1 MTRILFLEDDEEF
14 GKLVFG
20 ALKDL
25 GYDVTLCKDATAAQL
40 ALKDGTF
47 DLLIADLFIKVGGEI
62 VSDGGILLIGRIRG
76 ARASSPLARHRDIP
90 ILAISGGAKYPK
102 QTSILQVAL
111 SVGASST
118 LAKPFDQDALL
129 EEISSLLSNAQQ
141 SAGSG
146 QG

>member
-1 MTRILFLEDDEEF
+1 MSRILLLEDDKE
-14 GKLVFG
+14 FG
-20 ALKDL
+20 ALVTGALVDL
-25 GYDVTLCKDATAAQL
+25 GYEVTLCKDATAAQL
-40 ALKDGTF
+40 ALKDEQF

-76 ARASSPLARHRDIP
+76 ARASSPLARHRNMP

-118 LAKPFDQDALL
+118 LAKPFDQDALVD
-129 EEISSLLSNAQQ
+129 EIARLLSPSTQEAKQ
-141 SAGSG
+141 
-146 QG
+146 